1 MFTDSLFP
9 SSLSFPQTYM
19 FPLKTT
25 GKRHIVKAIER
36 LPLATG
42 YTTCTS
48 TATAKRPRLSSI
60 SPKTNWQHRPFTSP
74 TPSAMAPI
82 TAWKRLIRYVSA
94 QDGSVKYGEPIVSE
108 DKPDIDALAQ
118 KGGLKVK
125 VLAGESPLLAKP
137 TGEEDE
143 VKQLLGPLEPKD
155 VPIVRCVGLNYR
167 THSKSARTHL
177 ALCSIRPPT
186 RAEADLHDQSSK
198 PASTS
203 PPTQPSSSS
212 PRTPSPTPAPPSPFQ
227 PWASPNATT
236 KAN

>member
-1 MFTDSLFP
+1 
-9 SSLSFPQTYM
+9 M
-19 FPLKTT
+19 FPLRTT
-25 GKRHIVKAIER
+25 GKSHIVRAIER

-48 TATAKRPRLSSI
+48 TATAKRPQLYKNC
-60 SPKTNWQHRPFTSP
+60 PKINWQAPQHRPFTSSTP
-74 TPSAMAPI
+74 TMAPI

-94 QDGSVKYGEPIVSE
+94 KDGSVKYGEPIVSE

-143 VKQLLGPLEPKD
+143 VKQLLGPLTPKD

-167 THSKSARTHL
+167 THSKSTRPFRVHL
-177 ALCSIRPPT
+177 ALS
-186 RAEADLHDQSSK
+186 H
-198 PASTS
+198 
-203 PPTQPSSSS
+203 
-212 PRTPSPTPAPPSPFQ
+212 
-227 PWASPNATT
+227 
-236 KAN
+236 